1 MGSTLPVRRAT
12 ARRPP
17 LRITPAL
24 AAQGDAARRGH
35 AASDRARRRDRTG
48 PKRHA
53 ARARRLS
60 GRRGRHLANGAAGS
74 GAPSTTLGPARR
86 PLGRGRS
93 RPVAAAAG
101 TLRRRGQRV
110 LSEPAAVSRAA
121 GGRPA
126 RRPSRLRDAS
136 DRRGRSGDRPAPRP
150 IQAAAGRTP
159 PRAARLGRF
168 VREGRPRPHRA
179 PDAGARADRRAPA
192 RRYSGTPTANSGSF
206 GFVAGVVTVKS
217 TIPDPGARSSAS
229 ARPK

>member
-1 MGSTLPVRRAT
+1 MGSSLPVGRAT
-12 ARRPP
+12 ARRPA
-17 LRITPAL
+17 LGITPAL

-35 AASDRARRRDRTG
+35 AAADRPRRRHRTR
-48 PKRHA
+48 PKRPV
-53 ARARRLS
+53 ARARRVS

-74 GAPSTTLGPARR
+74 GAPSTAPGPARR

-101 TLRRRGQRV
+101 ALRRRGQRV
-110 LSEPAAVSRAA
+110 LSEPAAVSRVA

-126 RRPSRLRDAS
+126 RRPPRLRDAS
-136 DRRGRSGDRPAPRP
+136 HRRGRSGDGPAP

-159 PRAARLGRF
+159 PRPPWLGRF

-192 RRYSGTPTANSGSF
+192 GRYSGTPTANSGSF
-206 GFVAGVVTVKS
+206 GLVAGVVTVKS
-217 TIPDPGARSSAS
+217 TMPDPGARSSVS